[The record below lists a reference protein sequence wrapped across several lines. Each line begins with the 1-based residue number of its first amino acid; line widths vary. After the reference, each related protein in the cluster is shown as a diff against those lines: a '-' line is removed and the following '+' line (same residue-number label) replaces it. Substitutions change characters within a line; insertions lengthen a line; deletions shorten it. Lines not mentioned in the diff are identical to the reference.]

1 MISCGNSD
9 EHQKKSK
16 KTQINVNNGIGMMGG
31 GKKSKNP
38 ELIEINRVEIKY
50 LPIHM
55 GARLSAQQKK
65 TVNAVITALI
75 ITF

>member
-1 MISCGNSD
+1 M
-9 EHQKKSK
+9 ELEL
-16 KTQINVNNGIGMMGG
+16 VGG

-65 TVNAVITALI
+65 TVNAVTTALI
-75 ITF
+75 ITFRLYSHFI